1 MAKKQSNKQ
10 VPVEKNEDIEFS
22 RELAD
27 QEDMEAVARA
37 ESADERQE

>member
-1 MAKKQSNKQ
+1 MAKKQKNNQ
-10 VPVEKNEDIEFS
+10 LPVEKNEDVEFS

-27 QEDMEAVARA
+27 REDLEAVARA